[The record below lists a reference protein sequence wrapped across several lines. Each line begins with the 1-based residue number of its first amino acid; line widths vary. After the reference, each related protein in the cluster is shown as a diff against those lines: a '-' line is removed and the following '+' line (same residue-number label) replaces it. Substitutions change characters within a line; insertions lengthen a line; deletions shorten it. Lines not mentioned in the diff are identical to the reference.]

1 MYFAIT
7 LVIYR
12 KGNVMNTLK
21 SNIQHDHLSQY
32 TSSVQGLHVK
42 IALVVEKQKDVAESL
57 GRAAAALR
65 SIGALNIGKK
75 NPNFGKF
82 NSYSQERFSVN
93 RSY

>member
-1 MYFAIT
+1 
-7 LVIYR
+7 
-12 KGNVMNTLK
+12 MNTLK

-75 NPNFGKF
+75 SPDFGKS

-93 RSY
+93 SSY